1 MLVDGGKQSV
11 GQLVLFQQMAE
22 VQQGGFVRDGVQ
34 GEAGELAHG
43 GDLVQAFFHG
53 GIGQAV
59 PVLQAVD
66 AQHGGQRVGAATVA
80 RLGIHWID
88 DGFELRPRH
97 DLIHL
102 CQKDFAGGC
111 ASS

>member
-66 AQHGGQRVGAATVA
+66 GSMADNG
-80 RLGIHWID
+80 
-88 DGFELRPRH
+88 
-97 DLIHL
+97 
-102 CQKDFAGGC
+102 
-111 ASS
+111 